1 LLRSLARRIRKLP
14 VLIVMTLRGT
24 DMESEPALQ
33 AVLVDLNRERLSL
46 QLNLERLSH
55 DETSD
60 LLAAVLDEEIVPCIL
75 EDIFR
80 QTE

>member
-1 LLRSLARRIRKLP
+1 
-14 VLIVMTLRGT
+14 
-24 DMESEPALQ
+24 MESEPALQ